1 MLGLNPHQLNWS
13 KEMELK
19 LSNEEVKKVL
29 LEHANKLVP
38 FPYRFNTVLAP
49 SFYAITGAVITYEE
63 PTDEA
68 Q

>member
-1 MLGLNPHQLNWS
+1 
-13 KEMELK
+13 MELK

-29 LEHANKLVP
+29 LEHANRLVP
-38 FPYRFNTVLAP
+38 FPYRFNTVRAP